1 MTAGCSPKPVPTGGE
16 DKYGCKEPPPDTF
29 TSAGVDAHF
38 AQSTFGKVVTG
49 DVDIK
54 TNPSVVS
61 MASQAVM
68 NARVRDNIRCLAINR
83 DKFNTA
89 QAIYLEDNNAFL
101 ETKPTPEDFMKWKQ
115 QNPFPAH
122 SDEQIKVLE
131 KELANQSM
139 QLEKANQD
147 LRVIQE
153 RVKDR
158 RLTPLQFKTLV
169 ESLSKEEKGE
179 IEIGFISGNSESER
193 FAKDFALALHLSGWT
208 ITHMVST
215 SHIGN
220 TPVGLLIW
228 ARDPQ
233 MPRVRALFSAL
244 MQVDPKTQLK
254 INPNLDKPVKFD
266 VGNKP

>member
-1 MTAGCSPKPVPTGGE
+1 PRAVSPNSE
-16 DKYGCKEPPPDTF
+16 DKFGCKEPPPDTF

-61 MASQAVM
+61 LASQAVM

-89 QAIYLEDNNAFL
+89 QAIYLEDTNAFL

-131 KELANQSM
+131 KELANQRM

-147 LRVIQE
+147 LRGLQE

-169 ESLSKEEKGE
+169 EALSKEEKGE
-179 IEIGFISGNSESER
+179 IEIGFISGSSEGER
-193 FAKDFALALHLSGWT
+193 FAKDLALALHLSGWT
-208 ITHMVST
+208 VTHMVST
-215 SHIGN
+215 THIGD

-228 ARDPQ
+228 AKDPQ
-233 MPRVRALFSAL
+233 MPRVRALVAAL
-244 MQVDPKTQLK
+244 MQIDPRTQLR
-254 INPNLDKPVKFD
+254 INPNLDRPVKFD